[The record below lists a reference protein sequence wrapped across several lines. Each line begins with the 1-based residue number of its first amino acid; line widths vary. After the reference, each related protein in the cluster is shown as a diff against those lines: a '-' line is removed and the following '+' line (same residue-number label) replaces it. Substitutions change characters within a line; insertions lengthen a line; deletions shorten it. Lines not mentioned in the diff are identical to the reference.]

1 MMFRHMYIFFFFFF
15 LNIVNLHILKTL
27 SETAHITQSSITFK
41 KP

>member
-1 MMFRHMYIFFFFFF
+1 MMFRHMYINLLFF